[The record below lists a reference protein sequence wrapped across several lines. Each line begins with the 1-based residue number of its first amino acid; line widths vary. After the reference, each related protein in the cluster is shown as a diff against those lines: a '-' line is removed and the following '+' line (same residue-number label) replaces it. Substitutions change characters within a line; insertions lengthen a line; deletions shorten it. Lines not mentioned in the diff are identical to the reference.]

1 MKGKEKELLQLLIK
15 AHGDFL
21 TSKYLASHMSI
32 SDRTVRSYLSNI
44 KELLSKNGA
53 DIESKQGKGYSLVIN
68 DRLLFDKFLNKVDHR
83 MNFSMI
89 DTDYSEASERQ
100 KFILNRLLLEDEVII
115 LDKLSKE
122 MFFSKSTLNKDIN
135 EIKEIIEPY
144 NLKLA
149 KKSKKEIYIEG
160 KERNKRHF
168 ILEYFFGNSYLDT
181 VKKYID
187 FNNFFNQISFQEL
200 TIIILDECRQEKIKL
215 SDYIIQN
222 LVLHLS
228 LSIKRILVGSEI
240 KDLGIDLD
248 INNSTEYEVAKR
260 IIKRI
265 EESINIK
272 FPKEEVAYLALHL
285 MSKSSISGYK
295 SCDILEAELDQALE
309 VMEEET
315 GYPLSSDINLK
326 NGLLDH
332 IRPMLVRLERN
343 IVQDNPLLSEIV
355 KNYQATFELTK
366 KRLGEISSL
375 RKYTIND
382 GEWAY
387 LTLHLMA
394 AIEKYKENQK
404 IKTLIICATGYGS
417 AQLLKTRVEKEFSNY
432 LTIVDVLG
440 YYEICEESLRDAE
453 LIISSISLSSMVFK
467 VPVVHVSVFLNSE
480 DTYSIRNII
489 SSLNN
494 KDKKIMLEN
503 NSNAERNEQIF
514 DSQLSKEMFEIFEGE
529 NISKKCILDE
539 LLAKA
544 SQSEREDYK
553 ERMIEQINQRE
564 SMGQILFS
572 ETVAVPHPVLPVGM
586 TTKVAIGVI
595 PKGFSWNDEYANV
608 KFVFLISP
616 SYIENENLISITKAI
631 VKLVESENLQNDI
644 LQDITFEHFR
654 NNFLRLID

>member
-1 MKGKEKELLQLLIK
+1 MMKGKEKELLQLLIK

-21 TSKYLASHMSI
+21 TSKYLASHLSI

-115 LDKLSKE
+115 LDKLSQE

-135 EIKEIIEPY
+135 EIKEIIDPY

-149 KKSKKEIYIEG
+149 KKSKKEIYIAG

-248 INNSTEYEVAKR
+248 INNSIEYEVAKR

-295 SCDILEAELDQALE
+295 SCDILESELDQALE
-309 VMEEET
+309 IMEKET

-355 KNYQATFELTK
+355 KNYQATF
-366 KRLGEISSL
+366 
-375 RKYTIND
+375 
-382 GEWAY
+382 
-387 LTLHLMA
+387 
-394 AIEKYKENQK
+394 
-404 IKTLIICATGYGS
+404 
-417 AQLLKTRVEKEFSNY
+417 
-432 LTIVDVLG
+432 
-440 YYEICEESLRDAE
+440 
-453 LIISSISLSSMVFK
+453 
-467 VPVVHVSVFLNSE
+467 
-480 DTYSIRNII
+480 
-489 SSLNN
+489 
-494 KDKKIMLEN
+494 
-503 NSNAERNEQIF
+503 
-514 DSQLSKEMFEIFEGE
+514 
-529 NISKKCILDE
+529 
-539 LLAKA
+539 
-544 SQSEREDYK
+544 
-553 ERMIEQINQRE
+553 
-564 SMGQILFS
+564 
-572 ETVAVPHPVLPVGM
+572 
-586 TTKVAIGVI
+586 
-595 PKGFSWNDEYANV
+595 
-608 KFVFLISP
+608 
-616 SYIENENLISITKAI
+616 
-631 VKLVESENLQNDI
+631 
-644 LQDITFEHFR
+644 
-654 NNFLRLID
+654 